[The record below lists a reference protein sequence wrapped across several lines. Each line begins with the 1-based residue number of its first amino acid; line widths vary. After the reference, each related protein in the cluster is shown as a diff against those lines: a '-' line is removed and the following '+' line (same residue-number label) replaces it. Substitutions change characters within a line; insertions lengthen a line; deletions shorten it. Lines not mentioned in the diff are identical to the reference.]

1 MSLEWGI
8 FVASASADGVNATF
22 RPSTQGAMIMI
33 HRATLVRIGLFGVLV
48 LSSAFAAGW
57 KWG

>member
-8 FVASASADGVNATF
+8 FVAPASADGVNATF
-22 RPSTQGAMIMI
+22 RPSTQGATMI
-33 HRATLVRIGLFGVLV
+33 HRATLVRIGLFGALV